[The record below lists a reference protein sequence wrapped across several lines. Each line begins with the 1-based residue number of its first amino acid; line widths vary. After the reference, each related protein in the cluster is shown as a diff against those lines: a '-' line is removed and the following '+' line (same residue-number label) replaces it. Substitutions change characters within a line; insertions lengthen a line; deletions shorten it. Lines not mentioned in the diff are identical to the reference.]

1 MPYLYKTDQNM
12 ENNIPWNIIAKNL
25 KSQATT
31 EEQALLESWLKEDD
45 NHFKILS
52 EIQNVYTLTSS
63 IPPFFYPDKEKAWR
77 KIYRQTQ
84 NSGLKVR
91 KLFNR
96 LKYTAAAV
104 VLLLL
109 GFSLF
114 WIYNEYTREEFLQYS
129 EIIAPPGQKTLVVLP
144 DSSYVWLNSG
154 SSLKYS
160 GNFNV
165 KEREVVLN
173 GEAFFD
179 VKKDETKKFRV
190 QTGILTVQV
199 YGTAFNVK
207 NFGNDCF
214 QEITVSDG
222 RVGISDNNKELR
234 QLSPG
239 EQATLN
245 KNTNILSFSVV
256 NPEIVSSW
264 KNNEM
269 KFDNTPFSEVIK
281 YLERWYG
288 VSINIDPSMVGKHN
302 YTFKIK
308 SESLTE
314 MLEKIK
320 LMTPIE
326 YEINGKDVKIR
337 YTH

>member
-1 MPYLYKTDQNM
+1 M
-12 ENNIPWNIIAKNL
+12 ENKIPWNIIAKNL

-31 EEQALLESWLKEDD
+31 EEQAILESWLKEDD
-45 NHFKILS
+45 NHLKTLS

-63 IPPFFYPDKEKAWR
+63 IPPFFFPDEDKAWT
-77 KIYRQTQ
+77 KIDRQT
-84 NSGLKVR
+84 GTGEKKVIQI
-91 KLFNR
+91 FNQI
-96 LKYTAAAV
+96 KYTAAAV
-104 VLLLL
+104 ILLLL

-114 WIYNEYTREEFLQYS
+114 WIYNEYTQENFLQYS

-179 VKKDETKKFRV
+179 VKKDETKRFRV

-199 YGTAFNVK
+199 YGTTFNLK
-207 NFGNDCF
+207 NYENDLT
-214 QEITVSDG
+214 QEITVSEG
-222 RVGISDNNKELR
+222 KVGVSDKTKEIR
-234 QLSPG
+234 QLTPG
-239 EQATLN
+239 QQVILN
-245 KNTNILSFSVV
+245 KNTKKLSFSVAD
-256 NPEIVSSW
+256 PDIVSSW

-269 KFDNTPFSEVIK
+269 RFDNTPFAEVVK

-288 VSINIDPSMVGKHN
+288 VSINIDPLMVGKHN

-308 SESLTE
+308 TESLTE

-320 LMTPIE
+320 LMTSIE
-326 YEINGKDVKIR
+326 YEINGKDVIIR